1 MEGLFEL
8 LSWPSAAE
16 GHVSN
21 LMSGIS
27 SGRIDSCSNAFI
39 GSCTSNASH
48 GCTNGHADR
57 AADGAHYG
65 PGCCTRAGTHACAE
79 VVVAHFITALWID
92 DFCSTLTS
100 LSYRFVP
107 A

>member
-57 AADGAHYG
+57 AADG
-65 PGCCTRAGTHACAE
+65 PGCGTRAGTHACAE

-92 DFCSTLTS
+92 DFYSTLTS